1 MQHAFVFYC
10 VLLSAVGCGGEMARE
25 SARKA
30 STDTSVELASTA
42 GRSVHGTVDGPHES
56 LAADLQRKIIYEA
69 EVSLVVTDFSSAE
82 TEMPRLVKE
91 HGGYLADVSIDRT
104 VGERRSGRWQARIPV
119 DRFEPFLAAV
129 SSLGVP
135 ESRGQTAEDVTEEYI
150 DLGTRIANKK
160 RLEERILK
168 LLQDSEGKIKD
179 VIEVERELAR
189 VRGEIEQ
196 MEGRLRYLTN
206 RIDLTTVTITARE
219 QRDYVPPEAPTLAGR
234 IQQAWE
240 TSLASLRRFGE
251 GVMVAIVFAFP
262 WLVALVVV
270 WGPAVWYARRRKAV
284 RASTVASEQPR
295 SSVSPRERD
304 A

>member
-1 MQHAFVFYC
+1 MQHACVFYC
-10 VLLSAVGCGGEMARE
+10 VVLSVAGCAGEMASE
-25 SARKA
+25 SARRA
-30 STDTSVELASTA
+30 STDTSAKLTSTTA
-42 GRSVHGTVDGPHES
+42 ESVQAEADGPHES

-135 ESRGQTAEDVTEEYI
+135 ESRSQTAQDVTEEYI

-160 RLEERILK
+160 RLEERILE
-168 LLQDSEGKIKD
+168 LLKDSEGKIKD

-219 QRDYVPPEAPTLAGR
+219 QRDYVPPEAPTLASR
-234 IQQAWE
+234 IRQAWE
-240 TSLASLRRFGE
+240 TSLVSLRRFGE

-262 WLVALVVV
+262 WLVVLMIVG
-270 WGPAVWYARRRKAV
+270 GPAVWYVRRRRG
-284 RASTVASEQPR
+284 RAR
-295 SSVSPRERD
+295 
-304 A
+304 